1 MAKFCTK
8 CGRPLGENE
17 TCMCSVFG
25 ANTGANPFGQSAPTQ
40 NQSANPFAQSAPAQN
55 QNANPFAHNQSQ
67 NAGGFGQ
74 NPAQNQNMNFGQ
86 NPAQNQNMNFGHN
99 PAAQNADVNVNNGPK
114 KTFWETLKDK
124 MGYGEPEPMDKNA
137 YEDGKNI
144 VPDCV
149 DAVDGETAVK
159 QYDVATLKD
168 RVLCIPY
175 AKAKGRVQVTNK
187 RVIFRAPGRSVA
199 GRTTVQH
206 EFAVN
211 ELSGIEAR
219 KNYIFRTLDFIIG
232 ILVVLAGGFVMT
244 GLIGAMCGIA
254 NGIALPIILTLMFGS
269 AGCVPFFLL
278 KKKWWLKLLCLG
290 ASLVPFYTYG
300 SMLYALGSGYYY
312 SNGVAVFFGAFFLFL
327 AFIVFVLTVGS
338 LFLNAIK
345 PNLVLVFKTK
355 EAGDA
360 VTVRR
365 KKFSLGG
372 ERFGYDLVI
381 PAKDIDSCIKEI
393 NAVISDLNK

>member
-1 MAKFCTK
+1 M
-8 CGRPLGENE
+8 
-17 TCMCSVFG
+17 
-25 ANTGANPFGQSAPTQ
+25 
-40 NQSANPFAQSAPAQN
+40 
-55 QNANPFAHNQSQ
+55 
-67 NAGGFGQ
+67 GFGQ
-74 NPAQNQNMNFGQ
+74 NPA
-86 NPAQNQNMNFGHN
+86 AQSA
-99 PAAQNADVNVNNGPK
+99 PVKVNNGPK
-114 KTFWETLKDK
+114 KTFWETLKAK
-124 MGYGEPEPMDKNA
+124 MGFGEPEPIDKNA

-149 DAVDGETAVK
+149 KAVDGETPVK

-175 AKAKGRVQVTNK
+175 AKAKGRIQVTNK
-187 RVIFRAPGRSVA
+187 RVIFRAPGRSIA
-199 GRTTVQH
+199 GRSAVQH

-219 KNYIFRTLDFIIG
+219 KGHIFRALDFIIG

-244 GLIGAMCGIA
+244 SLINAMCGIA

-300 SMLYALGSGYYY
+300 SMLYAYGSGYYY

-327 AFIVFVLTVGS
+327 AFIAFILTVGS

-365 KKFSLGG
+365 KRYSLYSGAKD
-372 ERFGYDLVI
+372 ELSGYDLVI
-381 PAKDIDSCIKEI
+381 PAADIDTCIKEI
-393 NAVISDLNK
+393 NAVISDINK